1 MKELDDFGHRFLIS
15 GGEVADLD
23 EQVPSHPIDTSVT
36 FNMPAWMR
44 NHRKAQV
51 KNMEEQEK
59 IASMLYQLHDY
70 EQVLLN
76 TQLQEQELIDQ
87 AMPDEVKQALAEIHA
102 EFAAR
107 LTIAAANIE
116 NIKQN
121 IRTEV
126 LKVGRTVE
134 NEYYQVQWKK
144 GRSGGFDTKMLEGM
158 ARLIPQLND
167 ARKPDG
173 EPSVSFNPK
182 K

>member
-1 MKELDDFGHRFLIS
+1 M
-15 GGEVADLD
+15 DLD
-23 EQVPSHPIDTSVT
+23 QQVPSHPIDTSVT

-51 KNMEEQEK
+51 RNMTDTTVE
-59 IASMLYQLHDY
+59 SMLYQLHDY
-70 EQVLLN
+70 EQI
-76 TQLQEQELIDQ
+76 QLDIQLKEQELIDQ
-87 AMPDEVKQALAEIHA
+87 LLTLEIKQAMDEIHA
-102 EFAAR
+102 EFFPR
-107 LTIAAANIE
+107 LQTATYAIE
-116 NIKQN
+116 TLKQAIK
-121 IRTEV
+121 TEV
-126 LKVGRTVE
+126 LKVGHTVE
-134 NEYYQVQWKK
+134 NEFYQVQWKK